1 MQCVRRLQVAWMIQE
16 WKKINWGR
24 FERWSALRCENDY
37 QGQSEGY
44 FIYTDLKNVNQ
55 TWCFKATEFKIYR
68 NDIGA
73 LRQHIEFSRRFYSVA
88 NSAGKVDRN
97 CEL

>member
-1 MQCVRRLQVAWMIQE
+1 M
-16 WKKINWGR
+16 
-24 FERWSALRCENDY
+24 RCENDY

-44 FIYTDLKNVNQ
+44 VIYTDHKNVNQ
-55 TWCFKATEFKIYR
+55 TWCFEATEFKFYR

-73 LRQHIEFSRRFYSVA
+73 LRQPIEFSLRFYSVT
-88 NSAGKVDRN
+88 NSADKVDRK

>member
-1 MQCVRRLQVAWMIQE
+1 MQCVHHLQVAWKIQE

-24 FERWSALRCENDY
+24 FEEWLALRRENDY
-37 QGQSEGY
+37 DGQSDRY

-55 TWCFKATEFKIYR
+55 TWCFEATEFKFYR

-73 LRQHIEFSRRFYSVA
+73 ILQHIEFSRHFYSVA
-88 NSAGKVDRN
+88 NSSGKVDRN
-97 CEL
+97 CEF

>member
-1 MQCVRRLQVAWMIQE
+1 M
-16 WKKINWGR
+16 
-24 FERWSALRCENDY
+24 RCENDY
-37 QGQSEGY
+37 QGQSKGY
-44 FIYTDLKNVNQ
+44 VIYTDHKNVNQ

-73 LRQHIEFSRRFYSVA
+73 LCQHIVFSQHFYSVA
-88 NSAGKVDRN
+88 NSTGKVDHN

>member
-1 MQCVRRLQVAWMIQE
+1 MQCFRRLQVAWKIQE

-24 FERWSALRCENDY
+24 FEGWSALLCENDY

-44 FIYTDLKNVNQ
+44 FIYTYLKIVSQ
-55 TWCFKATEFKIYR
+55 TWCFEATEFKFYR

-88 NSAGKVDRN
+88 NSAGQVDRN
-97 CEL
+97 WEL